1 MRLAALAV
9 RLLIA
14 DCRLQIGLQIVL
26 PIGLLIAHGPNG
38 PNGPN
43 DPNGP
48 NQSAIS
54 NLQSAIQET
63 DRRRVTTAA
72 DRYLK
77 NPPQTITSF
86 PAARSA
92 GGLHDYFSEGDY
104 WWPDPANP
112 DGPYVRRDGMSNPDT
127 FVAHRRALRRLSIE
141 APALTAAWLLT
152 HDRRYA
158 AHARRHLRAWF
169 VDAAT
174 RMNPNVQYGQ
184 AVHGHLTGRGPG
196 VIDTIH
202 LVEVARAAE
211 LLHARRVIP
220 DAEFRA
226 IASWFSEYSRWLMTH
241 PNGLE
246 AKNAKNNLGT
256 CWVMQVAAYASLV
269 ASGAAN
275 AGRSDAAGHLEMCWT
290 RFKTVLVP
298 GQMAADGS
306 FPLELERTKPYAYSL
321 FNLDALS
328 TICRIATLS
337 RPAAGR
343 HTEDL
348 WTFELPDGRG
358 MGRALAFMAPY
369 ITDKRGW
376 PHKPDV
382 EYFDEWPM
390 RHPALLFGGL
400 ALGRPEYVALWKT
413 LPADSEVDEVV
424 RNFFIRQP
432 LLWWPT

>member
-1 MRLAALAV
+1 MTLQ
-9 RLLIA
+9 IA

-26 PIGLLIAHGPNG
+26 QIGLLIAADR

-43 DPNGP
+43 DP

-63 DRRRVTTAA
+63 ERPRVITAA

-77 NPPQTITSF
+77 NPPETITSF
-86 PAARSA
+86 RAARSA

-112 DGPYVRRDGMSNPDT
+112 DGPYIRRDGMSNPDT
-127 FVAHRRALRRLSIE
+127 FIEHRRAMRRLSIE
-141 APALTAAWLLT
+141 VAALAAAWVLT
-152 HDRRYA
+152 NDDRYA

-169 VDAAT
+169 VDADT
-174 RMNPNVQYGQ
+174 RMNPNVQYSQ
-184 AVHGHLTGRGPG
+184 AVYGHLTGRGPG

-211 LLHARRVIP
+211 LLYGRRAIP
-220 DAEFRA
+220 DDEFRA
-226 IASWFSEYSRWLMTH
+226 IAGWFIEYVRWVNTH
-241 PNGLE
+241 PHGIE

-256 CWVMQVAAYASLV
+256 CWVMQVASYASLV
-269 ASGAAN
+269 ASGASED
-275 AGRSDAAGHLEMCWT
+275 RSEAAGYLEMCRT
-290 RFKTVLVP
+290 RFKTVLLP
-298 GQMAADGS
+298 TQMASDGS

-328 TICRIATLS
+328 TICQMMSTPS
-337 RPAAGR
+337 
-343 HTEDL
+343 DNL

-358 MGRALAFMAPY
+358 MRRALAFMAPY
-369 ITDKRGW
+369 IKDKREW
-376 PHKPDV
+376 PHPRDV
-382 EYFDEWPM
+382 QHHDEWPM

-400 ALGRPEYVALWKT
+400 ALDRPEYVELWKT
-413 LPADSEVDEVV
+413 LPPDSEVDEVV

-432 LLWWPT
+432 LLWLSR

>member
-1 MRLAALAV
+1 MRLAALALILV
-9 RLLIA
+9 IA
-14 DCRLQIGLQIVL
+14 DCRLQIGLL
-26 PIGLLIAHGPNG
+26 IGAQGSKDHNQS
-38 PNGPN
+38 
-43 DPNGP
+43 NGP

-54 NLQSAIQET
+54 NLQSAISEIE
-63 DRRRVTTAA
+63 RSRVIAA
-72 DRYLK
+72 ANRYLK

-92 GGLHDYFSEGDY
+92 GGRHDYFSEGDY

-112 DGPYVRRDGMSNPDT
+112 DGPYVRRDGMSNPDI

-152 HDRRYA
+152 HDHRYA

-169 VDAAT
+169 VDPDT
-174 RMNPNVQYGQ
+174 RMNPNLQYGQ

-202 LVEVARAAE
+202 LVEVVRAAE
-211 LLHARRVIP
+211 LLHGRRAMP

-226 IASWFSEYSRWLMTH
+226 IQGWFTAYVRWLTTH
-241 PNGLE
+241 PNAIE
-246 AKNAKNNLGT
+246 ARNAKNNLGT
-256 CWVMQVAAYASLV
+256 CWVMQVASFSSLV
-269 ASGAAN
+269 ASSATHAA
-275 AGRSDAAGHLEMCWT
+275 RSEAAGHIEMCRT
-290 RFKTVLVP
+290 RFKDVLVP
-298 GQMAADGS
+298 TQMAADGS

-321 FNLDALS
+321 FNLDAMS
-328 TICRIATLS
+328 TICKIVSTPS
-337 RPAAGR
+337 
-343 HTEDL
+343 DNL
-348 WTFELPDGRG
+348 WTFELSDGRG
-358 MGRALAFMAPY
+358 MGRALAFMARY
-369 ITDKRGW
+369 IKEKRGW
-376 PHKPDV
+376 PHARDV

-400 ALGRPEYVALWKT
+400 ALDRPDYVALWKT

-432 LLWWPT
+432 LLWLSR